1 MLQDYALQ
9 TNEDSTLKVDFTCL
23 CPSLISNF
31 FKTKCTGRLQKPCL
45 SAARCAHTAVVRV
58 CVHLHTTAVPHQARC
73 ACQCVTCV
81 CAYESLS
88 AQVCRSMYICH
99 HIHVNVYICI
109 YMIHL
114 YIYVNICVYICLY
127 GLYIYIYLSSYTRIR
142 IYMYIYDISIY
153 ISEYMCIYLP
163 IFVSVDGCIS
173 IICIYIYIFV

>member
-109 YMIHL
+109 YM
-114 YIYVNICVYICLY
+114 YIYDTSVYIC
-127 GLYIYIYLSSYTRIR
+127 
-142 IYMYIYDISIY
+142 
-153 ISEYMCIYLP
+153 EYMCIYLF
-163 IFVSVDGCIS
+163 IWSVYLYIS
-173 IICIYIYIFV
+173 VIIYTYPYIYVHI